1 MATLATA
8 YRTEIIKSKHTFA
21 LWLAVL
27 GAAFIPA
34 VMFLIYLNRWE
45 SFVPKAGANPWAEFF
60 GAAWNVVSFIFIPFF
75 VVLLCTLVIGI
86 EHKSN
91 TWKQLFTL
99 PVSKGT
105 VYLSKL
111 LIIISLTIACY
122 VLFIGF
128 LLVSGTVLGLFRSGL
143 GFLSHTP
150 DLLPVLKTGFKSF
163 VSVLGILGIHYWLSI
178 RLKNM
183 ILPIGIGL
191 VGIVTAT
198 ILVNFWKNIVY
209 YPYAFTIISTSPM
222 FKPTGFF
229 ADSEWYSLICF
240 LIFSGLGY
248 LDFRR
253 FYRG

>member
-1 MATLATA
+1 MATLATV
-8 YRTEIIKSKHTFA
+8 YRTEIIKSKNTFA

-27 GAAFIPA
+27 GAAFIPS

-45 SFVPKAGANPWAEFF
+45 SFVPKAGDNPWTIFLAN
-60 GAAWNVVSFIFIPFF
+60 AWNVVSFIFIPFF
-75 VVLLCTLVIGI
+75 VVLLCTLVMGI

-91 TWKQLFTL
+91 TWKHLFTL
-99 PVSKGT
+99 PVSKSA
-105 VYLSKL
+105 VYLGKL
-111 LIIISLTIACY
+111 LIIISLVIACY

-128 LLVSGTVLGLFRSGL
+128 LLVSGSVLGLIKPKL
-143 GFLSHTP
+143 GFLAHTP
-150 DLLPVLKTGFKSF
+150 DLPPVLKTAFKSF
-163 VSVLGILGIHYWLSI
+163 VSTLGILGIHYWLSI

-198 ILVNFWKNIVY
+198 ILINFWKNIIY

-222 FKPTGFF
+222 FKPDGFL
-229 ADSEWYSLICF
+229 AASEWYSLGYF
-240 LIFSGLGY
+240 VVFGVLGY
-248 LDFRR
+248 FDFRR

>member
-75 VVLLCTLVIGI
+75 VVLLCTLVMGI

-111 LIIISLTIACY
+111 LIVISLAITCY
-122 VLFIGF
+122 ILFIGF
-128 LLVSGTVLGLFRSGL
+128 LLVSGTVLGLFKPKL
-143 GFLSHTP
+143 GFLSHMP
-150 DLLPVLKTGFKSF
+150 GLLPVLKIGFKSF

-198 ILVNFWKNIVY
+198 ILFSRWAHVVY
-209 YPYAFTIISTSPM
+209 YPYAFTILSASPLQ
-222 FKPTGFF
+222 KPTGFF
-229 ADSEWYSLICF
+229 AASELYSIICF
-240 LIFSGLGY
+240 LVFVGLGY